1 MNLSRLHPWI
11 ISHDGVVDKFASL
24 LSSCHSWQYP
34 FDEQF
39 FRVKLASSKSKCGSF
54 AQVSLYS
61 TVIIGG
67 PNKGVNRLEQFQS
80 FAMASY
86 ETVAARIPFCCMPQA
101 ALAYQDHWL
110 MPTNDVTLQI
120 LPLGMSSIL

>member
-1 MNLSRLHPWI
+1 MHVGNVLI
-11 ISHDGVVDKFASL
+11 TG
-24 LSSCHSWQYP
+24 
-34 FDEQF
+34 
-39 FRVKLASSKSKCGSF
+39 G

-86 ETVAARIPFCCMPQA
+86 ETEAAPILFCCMPQA